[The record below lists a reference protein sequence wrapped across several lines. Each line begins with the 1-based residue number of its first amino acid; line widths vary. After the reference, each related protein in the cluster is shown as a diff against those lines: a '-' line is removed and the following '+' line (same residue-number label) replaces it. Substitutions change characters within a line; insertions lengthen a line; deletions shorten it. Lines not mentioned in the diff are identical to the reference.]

1 MCWFKTAI
9 GRKLKATM
17 VRDTMD
23 SLIVRSEL
31 SELDRVAE
39 WVHDWTRQHGVPEWT
54 AGLVDLC
61 STEAVT
67 NIMMHACS
75 GHADHRILLRLDSQ
89 PDSLALEIQ
98 DDGAPFDPRQVDP
111 PKPPTSLEDTKSS
124 GWGIQIFRH
133 FSDELRYRRV
143 DGRNHLTLIFQVR
156 PPLQP

>member
-1 MCWFKTAI
+1 
-9 GRKLKATM
+9 M

-31 SELDRVAE
+31 SELDRVAD

-67 NIMMHACS
+67 NIMMHACN

-89 PDSLALEIQ
+89 PDGLALEIQ
-98 DDGAPFDPRQVDP
+98 DDGAPFDPRQADP
-111 PKPPTSLEDTKSS
+111 PKLPTSLEDTKSS

-133 FSDELRYRRV
+133 FSDELRYYRAN
-143 DGRNHLTLIFQVR
+143 GRNHLTLIFQVR
-156 PPLQP
+156 PPVQP

>member
-1 MCWFKTAI
+1 
-9 GRKLKATM
+9 M
-17 VRDTMD
+17 VRDTVD
-23 SLIVRSEL
+23 SLVVSSEL
-31 SELDRVAE
+31 SELGRVAA
-39 WVHDWTRQHGVPEWT
+39 WVHDWTRQHRVPEWT

-75 GHADHRILLRLDSQ
+75 GPGDHRIFLRLDSQ
-89 PDSLALEIQ
+89 PDGLALEIE
-98 DDGAPFDPRQVDP
+98 DDGAPFDPRRADP

-156 PPLQP
+156 PPVQP

>member
-1 MCWFKTAI
+1 
-9 GRKLKATM
+9 M

-67 NIMMHACS
+67 NIMMHARS
-75 GHADHRILLRLDSQ
+75 GPGDHRIFLRLDSQ
-89 PDSLALEIQ
+89 PDGLALEIQ
-98 DDGAPFDPRQVDP
+98 DDGTPFDPRQADP
-111 PKPPTSLEDTKSS
+111 PKPPSSLEDAKSS
-124 GWGIQIFRH
+124 GWGVQILHH

-143 DGRNHLTLIFQVR
+143 DGRNHLTLIFQLR
-156 PPLQP
+156 PPVQP